1 MRIVVVG
8 AGYVG
13 LSLAVLLAQRNEV
26 ICVDKSKSKIDA
38 INNKKSPIKDDDISR
53 FLQRSDLRL
62 SGTEYLKAA
71 VKNAEFVILATPTNF
86 NDEAN
91 SFDTSTIETLVAN
104 ILRFEPEICI
114 VIKSTVPVGFI
125 EKLRTRH
132 ETTNIMFSPEFLRE
146 GKALHDN
153 LFPSRIIIG
162 DKSLN
167 AKRFADLLVQ
177 ASEKKDVSCLFTNA
191 REAEAIKLFANTFLA
206 MRIAFFNELDSYS
219 FAQNMDT
226 EEIIKGVCLDPR
238 IGDHYNNPSFGY
250 GGYCLPKDTKQLL
263 SAFGGIP
270 QKLINATVESNST
283 RIDFLADEII
293 NKNVRNIGVYRL
305 GMKKDSDNFRE
316 SSIKKLMKLLV
327 DKGGSIIL
335 YEPEM
340 DVSSIRNVYIEQNL
354 AAFKKASELI
364 IANRFASELNDVRAK
379 VFTRDLFNVN

>member
-53 FLQRSDLRL
+53 FLLRSDLRL
-62 SGTEYLKAA
+62 FGTENLKSA

-91 SFDTSTIETLVAN
+91 SFDTLTIETLVAN

-125 EKLRTRH
+125 EKLRARH

-162 DKSLN
+162 DDSLN

-177 ASEKKDVSCLFTNA
+177 ASQKKDVSCLLTNA

-206 MRIAFFNELDSYS
+206 MRIAFFNEAAYS
-219 FAQNMDT
+219 IP
-226 EEIIKGVCLDPR
+226 EIIWTVDDVWLSGMAYSNGVKVWAHDMPR
-238 IGDHYNNPSFGY
+238 PVYSDGYYDKLASLRNFTHAKYN
-250 GGYCLPKDTKQLL
+250 
-263 SAFGGIP
+263 
-270 QKLINATVESNST
+270 
-283 RIDFLADEII
+283 
-293 NKNVRNIGVYRL
+293 
-305 GMKKDSDNFRE
+305 RE
-316 SSIKKLMKLLV
+316 SADRYAV
-327 DKGGSIIL
+327 DYLRSV
-335 YEPEM
+335 Y
-340 DVSSIRNVYIEQNL
+340 NVWP
-354 AAFKKASELI
+354 
-364 IANRFASELNDVRAK
+364 
-379 VFTRDLFNVN
+379 